1 MNTKKVYIA
10 VKNATPSGTVFI
22 GTRVKYV
29 ITEGCNVS
37 DSLATGIG
45 DQMALRRSV
54 FAPSVL
60 TLQSVTVVL

>member
-1 MNTKKVYIA
+1 MIYIHTA
-10 VKNATPSGTVFI
+10 GKNSTLTRTVFI

-37 DSLATGIG
+37 DSLATVIG
-45 DQMALRRSV
+45 DQMTLRRSV

-60 TLQSVTVVL
+60 ILHAVTVVL